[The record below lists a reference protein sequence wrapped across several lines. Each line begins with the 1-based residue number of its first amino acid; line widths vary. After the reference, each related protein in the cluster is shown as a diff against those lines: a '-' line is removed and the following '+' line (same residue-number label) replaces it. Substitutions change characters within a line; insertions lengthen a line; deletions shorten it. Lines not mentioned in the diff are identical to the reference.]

1 MEDSCLPEDGISRTR
16 TRSSRCA
23 GFRFSAAAGPL
34 PEAVL
39 DRVQRELPDWRGSGA
54 SVLALPFTSKAFRDL
69 AAEAVAYLRALLE
82 IPDGYRVLFM
92 HGGASAQFAAVPLN
106 LLRGRGAA
114 SYVDTGYWSGKAI
127 AEARRYC
134 TVNVA
139 ASSAASGYDR
149 VPDPAQWMTDAGAA
163 YCHITSNETAH
174 GLQYP
179 APPDSGDV
187 PLVADMT
194 SDFPTRP
201 LEIPRFGLI
210 YAGAQKNMGIAG
222 LTVVIVREDLL
233 GQANPS
239 TPSVFDY
246 GVQAKHSSLYNTPPT
261 FAIYL
266 AGLVFEWLHAQGGLA
281 TMAESNRRKSAR
293 IYTAIECSEGFYR
306 CPVQAQWRSQVNVC
320 FRLSNETLT
329 RTFLEAAQCAGLFQL
344 AGHPSAGGVRA
355 SLYNAMPE
363 EGAGALAQFMGAF
376 AARNA

>member
-1 MEDSCLPEDGISRTR
+1 MPEGGVSRAR

-23 GFRFSAAAGPL
+23 GFQFSAAAGPL
-34 PEAVL
+34 PDAVL
-39 DRVQRELPDWRGSGA
+39 DRVQRELRDCRGNGA

-69 AAEAVAYLRALLE
+69 AAEAVAYLRALLA

-92 HGGASAQFAAVPLN
+92 QGGASAQFAAVPLN
-106 LLRGRGAA
+106 LLHGRSTA
-114 SYVDTGYWSGKAI
+114 SYVDTGHWSAKAI

-134 TVNVA
+134 TVNVV

-149 VPDPAQWMTDAGAA
+149 VPDSARWMMDAGAA
-163 YCHITSNETAH
+163 YCHIISNETAH
-174 GLQYP
+174 GLQYRST
-179 APPDSGDV
+179 PDSGDV

-194 SDFPTRP
+194 SDFLTRP
-201 LEIPRFGLI
+201 LEIARFGLI

-233 GQANPS
+233 GRAHPC
-239 TPSVFDY
+239 TPSVLDY
-246 GVQAKHSSLYNTPPT
+246 GVQVKHSSLYNTPPT

-281 TMAESNRRKSAR
+281 TIAESNRRKSAR
-293 IYTAIECSEGFYR
+293 IYAAIERSEGFYR
-306 CPVQAQWRSQVNVC
+306 CPVQPQWRSQVNVC
-320 FRLSNETLT
+320 FRLANETLT
-329 RTFLEAAQCAGLFQL
+329 PTFLEAAQCAGLFQL

-363 EGAGALAQFMGAF
+363 QGAEALAHFMEAF

>member
-1 MEDSCLPEDGISRTR
+1 MPEGGVSRVR
-16 TRSSRCA
+16 MQSSRCT

-34 PEAVL
+34 PDAVL
-39 DRVQRELPDWRGSGA
+39 DRVQRELRDWRGNGA

-69 AAEAVAYLRALLE
+69 AAEAVANLRALLAV
-82 IPDGYRVLFM
+82 PDNYRVLLM

-106 LLRGRGAA
+106 LLRGRGTA

-134 TVNVA
+134 KVNVA
-139 ASSAASGYDR
+139 ASSAATGYDR
-149 VPDPAQWMTDAGAA
+149 VPDPALWTMDAGVA

-174 GLQYP
+174 GLQYRS
-179 APPDSGDV
+179 PPDTGDV
-187 PLVADMT
+187 PLAADMT
-194 SDFPTRP
+194 SDFLTQP

-233 GQANPS
+233 GHAHPC

-266 AGLVFEWLHAQGGLA
+266 AGLVFKWLQAQGGLA
-281 TMAESNRRKSAR
+281 TMEESNRRKSAW
-293 IYTAIECSEGFYR
+293 IYTAIERSEGFYR
-306 CPVQAQWRSQVNVC
+306 CQVQPEWRSQVNVC
-320 FRLSNETLT
+320 FQLANETLT
-329 RTFLEAAQCAGLFQL
+329 PTFLEAAQCAGLFQL
-344 AGHPSAGGVRA
+344 AGHPNAGGVRA

-363 EGAGALAQFMGAF
+363 EGAEALARFMETF